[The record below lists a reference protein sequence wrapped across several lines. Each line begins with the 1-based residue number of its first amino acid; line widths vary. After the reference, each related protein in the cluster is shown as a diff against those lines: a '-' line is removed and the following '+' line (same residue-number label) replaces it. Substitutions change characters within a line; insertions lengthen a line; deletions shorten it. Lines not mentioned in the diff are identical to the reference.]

1 MAFLT
6 KAIRHLRSAL
16 GLDALFHAR
25 TLTGA
30 LSLSLLDGTIQ
41 LLDPAGASRAVAL
54 PAVSVV
60 DNGRIFVVYNT
71 ADADGELLSVS
82 TPAAS
87 LLATVD
93 RGQLAFFRVS
103 AGAWVAVGPK
113 LGAAP
118 SALITSRYALRWTAG
133 QRGKPGVNGD
143 ILSATEATREIA
155 DPDFELLGTNAVSGS
170 SAFAAEG
177 GIRLTTAGASAD
189 QVILA
194 PHLDANQSAWTQVT
208 WGTDKATEWECRIVT
223 GASIADAIIWAGLKL
238 TNTPVVAT
246 DNDQA
251 FFRYEAGVNDGEW
264 QAVSSIGGTDTAADT
279 GVVVAVSTAYHL
291 RIAIDAARIARF
303 YVNGVL
309 VATTT
314 ALTNAVDL
322 IPYIGVQSAAVAA
335 KVLDV
340 QGQAI
345 SRNAG

>member
-1 MAFLT
+1 M
-6 KAIRHLRSAL
+6 
-16 GLDALFHAR
+16 
-25 TLTGA
+25 
-30 LSLSLLDGTIQ
+30 
-41 LLDPAGASRAVAL
+41 
-54 PAVSVV
+54 
-60 DNGRIFVVYNT
+60 
-71 ADADGELLSVS
+71 
-82 TPAAS
+82 
-87 LLATVD
+87 
-93 RGQLAFFRVS
+93 
-103 AGAWVAVGPK
+103 
-113 LGAAP
+113 
-118 SALITSRYALRWTAG
+118 
-133 QRGKPGVNGD
+133 NGD

-264 QAVSSIGGTDTAADT
+264 QAVSSIGGTDTATDT

-309 VATTT
+309 VATTA